1 MNSAVYFELALIVS
15 TAVVGGFH
23 CLQAVI
29 RLGCVALLLGIV
41 GYVEPKPRVPGRA
54 MHSLAQESLII
65 YFVHICILY
74 GSTWDPGI
82 RQWIG
87 PTLAPLSA
95 LG

>member
-1 MNSAVYFELALIVS
+1 MPTGSYCVYRGCE
-15 TAVVGGFH
+15 GFH

-74 GSTWDPGI
+74 GSTWSPGI
-82 RQWIG
+82 RRWIG

>member
-1 MNSAVYFELALIVS
+1 
-15 TAVVGGFH
+15 
-23 CLQAVI
+23 
-29 RLGCVALLLGIV
+29 
-41 GYVEPKPRVPGRA
+41 

-74 GSTWDPGI
+74 GSTWNPGI
-82 RQWIG
+82 RRWIG